1 MVKMISAAEK
11 QFMTNYINRFVQENR
26 REVQAS
32 PEHLLRFWSI
42 NKRSLFHM
50 FGDQLIL
57 SQNVSVDVPEEVL
70 DANIDELQRAGKPGF
85 TFTNAF
91 KKWTREQPFC
101 LNAEG
106 DDYNEAYWQLRSL
119 MWSSTLKNNKYSEG
133 TIKMPLPNGKTLKIQ
148 DGDKAVKVLGKIAKA
163 YDLPGFEEFR
173 IAHSMCFNDKQLKGE
188 LCLSIH
194 PLDYMTM
201 SDNECGW
208 KSCMN
213 WRHVGEYR
221 QGTVE
226 MMNSPYVVVA
236 YLKSDKDMTFDFG
249 SWNNKRWR
257 SLFIV
262 HPQAIIS
269 VRQYPYYS
277 EDLDKICLQWLRDL
291 ASPIEGYGPYASNWQ
306 ELRNETDIEHCETG
320 EQIDVDIA
328 TNFMY
333 NDIQYYHKSYLAHG
347 INCLY
352 FNYSGEAECMICG
365 DEIEYNDDDF
375 DDCCRPSALCC
386 VECMEYT
393 ECAHCGRRV
402 YGSSDLYEVEGA
414 FVCYHCREDE
424 TRYCV
429 WNEQYYWEENIIDL
443 YVKAEGRYVQNVRM
457 PIFKGHALNTP
468 DEFIAKFGCV
478 YYDDE
483 AKRYYVNAEAFGE
496 CWNSYFGIWSRSQNY
511 EVIERAR
518 GSEPKSEEFWDDLP
532 FQSKPEDSLT
542 WVLNEYYGIVQDLCS
557 EYFNQESS

>member
-11 QFMTNYINRFVQENR
+11 QFMINYINRFVQENR

-32 PEHLLRFWSI
+32 PEHLLRFWST

-57 SQNVSVDVPEEVL
+57 SQNVSVDVPEEVFE
-70 DANIDELQRAGKPGF
+70 ANIDQLQREGNPGSVF
-85 TFTNAF
+85 ANAF

-101 LNAEG
+101 KNAEG
-106 DDYNEAYWQLRSL
+106 DDYNEVYWQLRSL
-119 MWSSTLKNNKYSEG
+119 MWNSTLRGNKYSEG
-133 TIKMPLPNGKTLKIQ
+133 TIKIPLPDGKTLKIQ

-173 IAHSMCFNDKQLKGE
+173 IAHSMCFNDRRLKGE

-213 WRHVGEYR
+213 WRHIGEYR

-236 YLKSDKDMTFDFG
+236 YLKSNKDMTFDFG

-269 VRQYPYYS
+269 VRPYPYYS

-291 ASPIEGYGPYASNWQ
+291 ASPIEGYGPYASSWQ
-306 ELRNETDIEHCETG
+306 ELRNETDIEHCETC
-320 EQIDVDIA
+320 EQIDVDIT

-333 NDIQYYHKSYLAHG
+333 NDIQYYHKSYLAYGG
-347 INCLY
+347 INSLY

-365 DEIEYNDDDF
+365 DEIEYYDDDF
-375 DDCCRPSALCC
+375 DDWCRPSVLCC
-386 VECMEYT
+386 AECIEYT
-393 ECAHCGRRV
+393 ECARCGRRV
-402 YGSSDLYEVEGA
+402 YGSADLYEVEGE
-414 FVCYHCREDE
+414 FVCYGCRESE

-429 WNEQYYWEENIIDL
+429 WNERYYWEENIIDL
-443 YVKAEGRYVQNVRM
+443 YVKAEGRYVPTIRM

-468 DEFIAKFGCV
+468 DEFIAKFGRV
-478 YYDDE
+478 YYDDTV
-483 AKRYYVNAEAFGE
+483 KRYYVNAEAFGE
-496 CWNSYFGIWSRSQNY
+496 YWNQYIGCWSRSQNY

-518 GSEPKSEEFWDDLP
+518 RSGEPKGEEWYDSLP
-532 FQSKPEDSLT
+532 F
-542 WVLNEYYGIVQDLCS
+542 
-557 EYFNQESS
+557 